1 MDSSAVYRPTT
12 YLKISLHPRQ
22 NVKKKGV
29 PTPSAPRFECEL
41 IECGLE
47 CGLNAGW
54 VQRWIRRRVLRR
66 PTRGGLWDCRVALW
80 WDPAGATAVTSASGW
95 VLLAPRGGPTTSS
108 ANTPLFDDVAV
119 PPLTWSSTWPE
130 GPFHL
135 NVIGLPDLGL
145 LVEFRRLHVRSWIHG
160 HVSVSRREGGFWNG
174 IKWISIKW
182 FNGFTNQYQQWV
194 CHRIYLTGIKI
205 VKKVEEKQETVKQAN
220 SVKKSGLK
228 FVQSFQS

>member
-1 MDSSAVYRPTT
+1 MSKKKVSQHHPPRDSSA
-12 YLKISLHPRQ
+12 SWS
-22 NVKKKGV
+22 N
-29 PTPSAPRFECEL
+29 A
-41 IECGLE
+41 
-47 CGLNAGW
+47 GLNVAW
-54 VQRWIRRRVLRR
+54 MQAECS
-66 PTRGGLWDCRVALW
+66 GGYGEGFFADWHVADC
-80 WDPAGATAVTSASGW
+80 ATAECRCGGPPLAPQPLPHASGW

-119 PPLTWSSTWPE
+119 PPLTWSSTWAE

-182 FNGFTNQYQQWV
+182 FNGFNNQYQQWV